1 VFSLREFCKPTLA
14 KITNPIGII
23 ELWVNAHAQALV
35 RMQQTPV
42 KMLDQPRVCADG
54 SQGMRAKPPQ
64 GSERLLRGE
73 RRKRETRAKLLK
85 AAMGL
90 MAQRGIESVAI
101 NEITEAADVGFG
113 SFYNHFSS
121 KEEIYASIVDWVF
134 ESFGDALEHGLDGV
148 SDCAEIIAVSVRH
161 TMRRAKEDPLWGRFL
176 VREGLAARSMT
187 GKGLGGRLNRDIERG
202 LKAGRFKTNDVF
214 MTFVSVGATILG
226 GIVAELD
233 IGGAQLPDRHGGDGI
248 VPDAL
253 PERTAAIVLK
263 ILGLD
268 EEEAARIATAPL
280 PPVLF
285 HPKDIGDDTDRK

>member
-1 VFSLREFCKPTLA
+1 
-14 KITNPIGII
+14 
-23 ELWVNAHAQALV
+23 
-35 RMQQTPV
+35 
-42 KMLDQPRVCADG
+42 
-54 SQGMRAKPPQ
+54 MRATSEN
-64 GSERLLRGE
+64 GERLLRGE

-85 AAMGL
+85 AAMRL
-90 MAQRGIESVAI
+90 MAERGIESVAI

-121 KEEIYASIVDWVF
+121 KDEIYASIIDWVF
-134 ESFGDALEHGLDGV
+134 ESFGDALDQCLDDV

-161 TMRRAKEDPLWGRFL
+161 TMRRANEDPLWGRFL

-202 LKAGRFKTNDVF
+202 LKAGRFRTNDVF
-214 MTFVSVGATILG
+214 MTFVSVGSTILG

-233 IGGAQLPDRHGGDGI
+233 IGAAEQQ
-248 VPDAL
+248 VPQATPAAL

-280 PPVLF
+280 PPVKF
-285 HPKDIGDDTDRK
+285 HIMEIGG